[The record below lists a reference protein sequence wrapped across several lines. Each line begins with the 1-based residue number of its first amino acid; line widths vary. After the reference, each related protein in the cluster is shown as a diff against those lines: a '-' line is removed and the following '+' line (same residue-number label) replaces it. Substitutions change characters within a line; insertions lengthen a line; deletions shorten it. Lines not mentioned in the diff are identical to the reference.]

1 MKKSLLRKKLGFE
14 GHFTQIPNAW
24 IRDDRL
30 GFRAKGILTLLMSHQ
45 DGWRISLESL
55 ADGQDGITAIRTAV
69 NQLEETGY
77 LTRQFVRN
85 DKHQIEATEWVI
97 QDPFENLIS
106 ENLISENLISE
117 NRTHKNN
124 NIKEHNI
131 KEENINNHFEK
142 FWDKYPRKI
151 GKGAARKAWQKA
163 IKTHQPKTIL
173 EGVSNYANHPDLPE
187 MSYIPHPSTWL
198 NQERWMDD
206 LSTMGT
212 TNATNMA
219 SDILERSKTIQGQL
233 GR

>member
-219 SDILERSKTIQGQL
+219 SDILERSKAIQGQL